1 MGARRFFMPS
11 NNPEQPRDEKL
22 VIPKAELT
30 GINKHAVPRCA
41 ETVLNTIIPANSK
54 ARPILMV
61 GEGSHRSHEFFKVQ
75 ATVAQQAI
83 ERGCRQLCMEVP
95 ALFVVELKQ
104 VMARGPQDMAEAV
117 RGYIKENPYLTWN
130 DESIVKLLIYIGKHN
145 QSASGAEKIGITG
158 LDPQADNA
166 EARLENIPPVLLD
179 SAAEGS
185 WVKTKELYGAFRDTF
200 NQWNNCY
207 SEPLGAKKEELG
219 NECTMHI
226 ETLLKYG
233 EGLDPP
239 VIELLQIMLG
249 HLRVRNVNDAN
260 EGMRRRD
267 EEMANRVVNAFNAA
281 PKPSRSDA
289 PRVVVLAHNCHV
301 SLAPRYDI
309 PKPSHAASFA
319 HDQGPTANTS
329 RRFSDGMGYVVSETL
344 SDKALFPEGTCT
356 VVLQTSKKT
365 ALATSKEEGSLTGLS
380 ASPKCVP
387 GAPFNAHEHLPLQKY
402 ELESI
407 VEVHVGPLVVVDLHC
422 AAQDT
427 TTELNRNRTKEIN
440 GFKGTVTFRSYGGRA
455 PWKDQLPQSNMFP
468 EEHGHFAVVHE
479 ETTPAL
485 RVLKERSSSAS

>member
-1 MGARRFFMPS
+1 MPS

-22 VIPKAELT
+22 VMPKAELT
-30 GINKHAVPRCA
+30 GINKYAVPGCA
-41 ETVLNTIIPANSK
+41 ETVLNTIIPANSQ
-54 ARPILMV
+54 ARLILMV

-104 VMARGPQDMAEAV
+104 VMAGGPQDMGEAV

-145 QSASGAEKIGITG
+145 QSASVAEQIGITG

-166 EARLENIPPVLLD
+166 EARLGKIPPVLFD
-179 SAAEGS
+179 SDAQGS
-185 WVKTKELYGAFRDTF
+185 WGKTKALYGAFRDAF
-200 NQWNNCY
+200 NEWNKCY
-207 SEPLGAKKEELG
+207 SEPLGAKKKEALG
-219 NECTMHI
+219 NECTKHI
-226 ETLLKYG
+226 ETLLEHRAY
-233 EGLDPP
+233 LDAP
-239 VIELLQIMLG
+239 VIELLQIMRG

-260 EGMRRRD
+260 EGMKQRD
-267 EEMANRVVNAFNAA
+267 EEMAKRVVDAFNAA
-281 PKPSRSDA
+281 PMPSRRDA

-329 RRFSDGMGYVVSETL
+329 RRFSDGMGHLVSERL
-344 SDKALFPEGTCT
+344 RNNNLFPEGTCT

-365 ALATSKEEGSLTGLS
+365 ALATSKEEVSPTGLS
-380 ASPKCVP
+380 ASPKRFP
-387 GAPFNAHEHLPLQKY
+387 GAPFNAHEHPPLEEY

-407 VEVHVGPLVVVDLHC
+407 VEVHGGPLVVVDLHC
-422 AAQDT
+422 AAKGT
-427 TTELNRNRTKEIN
+427 ATELNRERTTKRN
-440 GFKGTVTFRSYGGRA
+440 GFEGTVTLRSYGSRA
-455 PWKDQLPQSNMFP
+455 PWEDQLPQSNMFP

-479 ETTPAL
+479 ETTPAR